1 MRWRLSS
8 TANARFDSSER
19 RVDAKYDSFER
30 KMDAGFEKLIEKMD
44 ARFDPAARSLEMTH
58 SDTHNLD
65 VRVTKIEK

>member
-1 MRWRLSS
+1 
-8 TANARFDSSER
+8 
-19 RVDAKYDSFER
+19 VDAKYDSFER